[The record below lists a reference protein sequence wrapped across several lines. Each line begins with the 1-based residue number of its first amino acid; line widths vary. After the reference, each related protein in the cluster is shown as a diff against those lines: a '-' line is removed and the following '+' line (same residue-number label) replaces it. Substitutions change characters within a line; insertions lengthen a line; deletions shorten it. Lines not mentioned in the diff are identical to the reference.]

1 MCIYLLIE
9 KFGIGIDIINVSR
22 FTSKKLSENKQ
33 FYRKIFTKNEIDYCT
48 KFKNPYTHFAGKFAL
63 KEAVIKALNK
73 KIDLLDIETFH
84 QNKTPCVKLRNY
96 SNYFSIASISHE
108 NNVAVAVFLIEINTE
123 K

>member
-1 MCIYLLIE
+1 MELYLLIE
-9 KFGIGIDIINVSR
+9 KFGIGIDIVEVNR
-22 FTSKKLSENKQ
+22 FSSKKFSDHEQ

-84 QNKTPCVKLRNY
+84 QNDVPCVKLRNTTD
-96 SNYFSIASISHE
+96 YFSIASISHE
-108 NNVAVAVFLIEINTE
+108 KNIAVAVFLIDLS
-123 K
+123 